1 MTTLPRRDFLFH
13 AAGGL
18 AAVALAP
25 DLSAWTGRAALLPR
39 QAKLGVAG
47 IGTGDRGRD
56 AIDALASMENV
67 ELVAI
72 CDEDPGRLKGG
83 LRCAPTAPSFT
94 SVAECLENSFGLQAV
109 VVCTP
114 THRHREV
121 VAAALA
127 AKRHVYCE
135 TPLAHTTED
144 ARALKDA
151 AAAAPAQVCAAG
163 FTTRANPLYTRTRG
177 VTGSD
182 AVGALLSAQ
191 VRVNRRESWRQA
203 SPEPEWEAKRNWRL
217 DPAVSLG
224 LPGELG
230 AHWLDYLL
238 WTTRMQPRRVRAE
251 GAVLAW
257 PDGRSVAD
265 VVQLTVD
272 CEGGAAWHLAL
283 TIGNSYGQEQAV
295 VSGVHGTVRAQ
306 ETHAWLYK
314 EADSPTQGWEVYA
327 TREMQHKDQGLV
339 LLANA
344 TKLAEQD
351 KLKEGIGLPHSP
363 QWYGLD
369 DFVAACLTSGK
380 PACSFA
386 DALPGTELALAAH
399 AALLSGAAVEIA
411 K

>member
-1 MTTLPRRDFLFH
+1 MTSLPRRDFLFH

-18 AAVALAP
+18 AAVALSP
-25 DLSAWTGRAALLPR
+25 DWTALAGRSAGLPPS
-39 QAKLGVAG
+39 AKLGVG
-47 IGTGDRGRD
+47 VVGTGERGRE
-56 AIDALASMENV
+56 AIDTLAGMENV
-67 ELVAI
+67 ELVSI

-83 LRCAPTAPSFT
+83 QRRAPNAPSFT
-94 SVAECLENSFGLQAV
+94 SVSEFLENSFGLQAV

-121 VAAALA
+121 VEAALA

-135 TPLAHTTED
+135 TPLAHTAED
-144 ARALKDA
+144 ARAIA
-151 AAAAPAQVCAAG
+151 AASAAAPAQVCAAG

-182 AVGALLSAQ
+182 AVGILLGAQ

-203 SPEPEWEAKRNWRL
+203 APEPEWEARRNWRL

-238 WTTRMQPRRVRAE
+238 WSTALSPQRVRAH

-257 PDGRSVAD
+257 PDGRTVPDVAQ
-265 VVQLTVD
+265 VTVD
-272 CEGGAAWHLAL
+272 CQGGSAWNLAL
-283 TIGNSYGQEQAV
+283 TIGSSYGQEQAL
-295 VSGVHGTVRAQ
+295 VSGAHGTVRAQ

-327 TREMQHKDQGLV
+327 TREMHHKDQGLV

-363 QWYGLD
+363 LWYALD
-369 DFVAACLTSGK
+369 DFVAASLGSGK
-380 PACSFA
+380 AACSFA
-386 DALPGTELALAAH
+386 DALPATELAISAST
-399 AALLSGAAVEIA
+399 ALRNGLTIEIA

>member
-1 MTTLPRRDFLFH
+1 MNSLPRRDFLFH

-25 DLSAWTGRAALLPR
+25 GLSAWSGRAALLPPH
-39 QAKLGVAG
+39 AKLGVG
-47 IGTGDRGRD
+47 VVGTGERGRE
-56 AIDALASMENV
+56 ALDALAGMPNV
-67 ELVAI
+67 ELVSI

-83 LRCAPTAPSFT
+83 QRRAPNAPSFT
-94 SVAECLENSFGLQAV
+94 SVTDFLENSFGLQAV

-114 THRHREV
+114 THRHLEV
-121 VAAALA
+121 VNAALA
-127 AKRHVYCE
+127 AKRHVFCE
-135 TPLAHTTED
+135 TPLAHTAEE
-144 ARALKDA
+144 ARAIAAA
-151 AAAAPAQVCAAG
+151 AAAAPAQICAAG

-182 AVGALLSAQ
+182 AVGALLGAQ
-191 VRVNRRESWRQA
+191 VRVNKRASWRQA

-238 WTTRMQPRRVRAE
+238 WTTRLAPQRVRAT

-257 PDGRSVAD
+257 PDGRAVPDVAQ
-265 VVQLTVD
+265 VTVE
-272 CEGGAAWHLAL
+272 CAGGAAWHLAL
-283 TIGNSYGQEQAV
+283 TIGSSYGQEQAI
-295 VSGVHGTVRAQ
+295 VSGAHGTVRAQ

-327 TREMQHKDQGLV
+327 TRESHHKDEGLV

-351 KLKEGIGLPHSP
+351 KLKEGIGLPNSP
-363 QWYGLD
+363 LWYALD
-369 DFVAACLTSGK
+369 DFVAASLGAGK
-380 PACSFA
+380 PACSFT
-386 DALPGTELALAAH
+386 DALPATELAIAAH
-399 AALLSGAAVEIA
+399 EALRSGEAVTLR
-411 K
+411 

>member
-1 MTTLPRRDFLFH
+1 MKSLPRRDFLFH

-25 DLSAWTGRAALLPR
+25 DLAAFAGRAAALPR
-39 QAKLGVAG
+39 SAKLGVG
-47 IGTGDRGRD
+47 VVGTGARGRE
-56 AIDALASMENV
+56 AIDELAGMENV
-67 ELVAI
+67 QLVAI

-83 LRCAPTAPSFT
+83 QRRAPDAPSFT
-94 SVAECLENSFGLQAV
+94 SVTDFIENSFGLQAV
-109 VVCTP
+109 VICTP

-121 VAAALA
+121 VETVLA
-127 AKRHVYCE
+127 AKRHVFCE
-135 TPLAHTTED
+135 TPLAHTAED
-144 ARALKDA
+144 ARALAAA
-151 AAAAPAQVCAAG
+151 AAAAPAQICAAG
-163 FTTRANPLYTRTRG
+163 FTARANPLYVRTRG

-182 AVGALLSAQ
+182 AVGALLGAQ
-191 VRVNRRESWRQA
+191 VRVHRRESWRQA
-203 SPEPEWEAKRNWRL
+203 APEAEWEARRNWRL
-217 DPAVSLG
+217 DPAVTLG

-238 WTTRMQPRRVRAE
+238 HTTRQKPVRVRAQ

-257 PDGRSVAD
+257 KDGRSVPD
-265 VVQLTVD
+265 VAHVTVD
-272 CEGGAAWHLAL
+272 CADGSAWHLAL
-283 TIGNSYGQEQAV
+283 TIASSYGQEQAL
-295 VSGVHGTVRAQ
+295 VSGAHGSVRAQ

-327 TREMQHKDQGLV
+327 TREMHHKDQGLV

-363 QWYGLD
+363 LWYALD
-369 DFVAACLTSGK
+369 DFVAASLGAGK

-386 DALPGTELALAAH
+386 DALPATELAIAAQR
-399 AALLSGAAVEIA
+399 ALREGAVIEWTQ
-411 K
+411 

>member
-1 MTTLPRRDFLFH
+1 MTSLPRRDFLFH

-18 AAVALAP
+18 AAVALTP
-25 DLSAWTGRAALLPR
+25 DPRFWAGRAAGLPR
-39 QAKLGVAG
+39 GAKLGVG
-47 IGTGDRGRD
+47 VVGTGERGREV
-56 AIDALASMENV
+56 IDALAGMEQV
-67 ELVAI
+67 QLVAI
-72 CDEDPGRLKGG
+72 CDEDVGRLKGG
-83 LRCAPTAPSFT
+83 QRRAPDVPAFTALGEFFD
-94 SVAECLENSFGLQAV
+94 NSFGLQAV

-121 VAAALA
+121 AEAALA

-135 TPLAHTTED
+135 TPLAHTLED
-144 ARALKDA
+144 ARALAAA
-151 AAAAPAQVCAAG
+151 AAAAPAQICAAG
-163 FTTRANPLYTRTRG
+163 FTTRANPLYLRTRG

-182 AVGALLSAQ
+182 AVGALLSAH

-203 SPEPEWEAKRNWRL
+203 SPEAEWEARRNWRL
-217 DPAVSLG
+217 DPAISLG

-238 WTTRMQPRRVRAE
+238 WTTRLEPQRVRAQ

-265 VVQLTVD
+265 VAEVTVE
-272 CEGGAAWHLAL
+272 CKGGPAWHLSL
-283 TIGNSYGQEQAV
+283 TIGSSYGQEQAL
-295 VSGVHGTVRAQ
+295 VSGAHGTVRAQ

-327 TREMQHKDQGLV
+327 TREMHHKDQGLV

-363 QWYGLD
+363 LWYALD
-369 DFVAACLTSGK
+369 DFVAASLGAGK

-386 DALPGTELALAAH
+386 DALPGTELAIAAQ
-399 AALLSGAAVEIA
+399 AALRSGEAVTIR
-411 K
+411 